1 MDDKTLTKPLEIGA
15 QKAEEKKPANTK
27 AWFYVITGIIVI
39 GLLILA
45 LTKVINWGWF
55 FGLLSVVLVIFFLV
69 LLFVILKLGKVN
81 LGEKEILLKSGE
93 IEDFV
98 EEYMKVRYGIQ
109 LGEMR
114 TTLPHNIGV
123 PPTKFAL
130 ILSYDDLDARRRQL
144 AILVRM
150 DKRDMDPS
158 VLYRPYDMDARTWAR
173 EIQKLKEEMA
183 DKLSPSI
190 IKSFRTYGPA
200 GISESEERIPA
211 ELQEALEKRQ
221 KEAEKV

>member
-1 MDDKTLTKPLEIGA
+1 MEEKLTRPIE
-15 QKAEEKKPANTK
+15 QQVEKAEEKKPK
-27 AWFYVITGIIVI
+27 SSVWFYIIASACLVT
-39 GLLILA
+39 LFVLA
-45 LTKVINWGWF
+45 VTKVITWGWF
-55 FGLLSVVLVIFFLV
+55 FGLACVVLVIFFLV
-69 LLFVILKLGKVN
+69 LLFVILKLGRAN
-81 LGEKEILLKSGE
+81 LGEKEFLLTSTE

-98 EEYMKVRYGIQ
+98 EEHMKVRYGIQ
-109 LGEMR
+109 CGEMR

-130 ILSYDDLDARRRQL
+130 ILTYDDLDSKRQQL

-150 DKRDMDPS
+150 DRKEIDPS
-158 VLYRPYDMDARTWAR
+158 VLYRPYDMDNKNWAK

-200 GISESEERIPA
+200 GVSESEERIPA
-211 ELQEALEKRQ
+211 ELQEAMEKRQ
-221 KEAEKV
+221 KEAEKL